1 MLHRLFN
8 KIDKLNASVSILI
21 FIITIILEGK
31 SMLRKILYLFFV
43 VFLFSILSCAKKT
56 DVTGKTSGKD
66 GRENASLEGNETSG
80 GQDTDAIAENEEAII
95 SQLDFTRIHFE
106 YDQFTLTST
115 AKAVLDHHA
124 ELLKKYPKIVL
135 KIVGHCDERGSNE
148 YNLAL
153 GSKRA
158 QEIKNYLVTLGVTE
172 NRLITESLGEE
183 QPVKLEKTEESFAFN
198 RRGEFSAQK

>member
-1 MLHRLFN
+1 MFFRKKMYVFFMSLSL
-8 KIDKLNASVSILI
+8 SI
-21 FIITIILEGK
+21 
-31 SMLRKILYLFFV
+31 FV
-43 VFLFSILSCAKKT
+43 LSCAKKS
-56 DVTGKTSGKD
+56 DVAGKTPGKGD
-66 GRENASLEGNETSG
+66 TQGEGSTLGDESRGGR
-80 GQDTDAIAENEEAII
+80 DIDAIAENEEAII

-106 YDQFTLTST
+106 YDQFSLTST

-183 QPVKLEKTEESFAFN
+183 QPVKLEKTEESFALN